1 MLTLFGFCIVKSNKV
16 RFINL
21 KGVHVYEKNAI
32 GHSGYSNGHGR
43 L

>member
-1 MLTLFGFCIVKSNKV
+1 MITLLRFCIVKSNKV

-21 KGVHVYEKNAI
+21 KGVPVYEKI
-32 GHSGYSNGHGR
+32 DIFHSSYRNGHGR